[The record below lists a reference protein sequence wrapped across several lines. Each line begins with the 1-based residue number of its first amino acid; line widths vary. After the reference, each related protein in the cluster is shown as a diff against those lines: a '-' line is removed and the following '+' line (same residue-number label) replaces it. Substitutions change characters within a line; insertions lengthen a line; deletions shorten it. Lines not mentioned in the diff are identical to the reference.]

1 LPLDQAD
8 TYKQRRSHRGTPL
21 HQRRECSASL
31 SYSVCAQPAAC
42 MTDGTPASA
51 RSRHAWRRSHPYP
64 RGIPAAQKLCTHGPS
79 HRRAKRRIAFRLRQ
93 RGHFSARVGSLLPPV
108 AHSCIG
114 VTELISLA
122 PRAQPPSWPQPARLL
137 MCARVWPASTLP
149 GEAARQRGSA
159 RRRFRLG
166 AGGAR
171 GWEARRTE
179 ILPNSLREASGGKQ
193 GTFSIGLR

>member
-1 LPLDQAD
+1 MLRKLVIF
-8 TYKQRRSHRGTPL
+8 GV
-21 HQRRECSASL
+21 CSTSRMHDGWDARLCTLAARLATLAS
-31 SYSVCAQPAAC
+31 VPA
-42 MTDGTPASA
+42 
-51 RSRHAWRRSHPYP
+51 R
-64 RGIPAAQKLCTHGPS
+64 IPAAQKLCTHGPS

-93 RGHFSARVGSLLPPV
+93 RGHFSARVGSLLPSV